1 MENFSMKAKFKI
13 LAVAV
18 AMATGG
24 VLAAST
30 AQAAIVTDSYNLSGI
45 GAGTGDAELIFS
57 IYDAARA
64 QSLALDMNLTVN
76 QFRNNNASLINTFSV
91 QDSLLQSFI
100 AGSANPSQM
109 VWNLGGL
116 SNLGLG
122 SNAGILTTNGNAGAT
137 INPAVNGPLDGNA
150 LTSAMGSIES
160 YSQANNSAFTLA
172 HPNSAVS
179 SASGPAG
186 FLGGFWGTNFGGQT
200 LFNNTVTGFGSD
212 QLMSFIALGATD
224 VSDLSGTPISN
235 TFAGKWH
242 INDAT
247 GTVSYVGVSAVPVP
261 AAIWLFGSGLLGL
274 VGISRRK
281 KV

>member
-1 MENFSMKAKFKI
+1 MKAKFKI

-24 VLAAST
+24 MLAAGT
-30 AQAAIVTDSYNLSGI
+30 AQAAIVTDNYNALGI
-45 GAGTGDAELIFS
+45 GAGTGNAELVFS

-91 QDSLLQSFI
+91 TNSLLQSFI
-100 AGSANPSQM
+100 AGSANPSAM

-122 SNAGILTTNGNAGAT
+122 PDAGILTTNGNAGAT
-137 INPAVNGPLDGNA
+137 INPAVNGPYDGNA
-150 LTSAMGSIES
+150 LTNAMGSIES
-160 YSQANNSAFTLA
+160 YSMVNNGAFTLA
-172 HPNSAVS
+172 NPNSAIS

-186 FLGGFWGTNFGGQT
+186 FLGGSWGYNFGGATQ
-200 LFNNTVTGFGSD
+200 FNNTVAGFGSD

-224 VSDLSGTPISN
+224 VSDLSGTPIST
-235 TFAGKWH
+235 TFANGKWH
-242 INDAT
+242 VNATT
-247 GTVSYVGVSAVPVP
+247 GTVSYVGQVSAVPVP

-281 KV
+281 QA